1 MVRSISPVKKLAV
14 IVLIG
19 SMAGCALTPHAAS
32 MAQLPLLTPTPS
44 PTQSP
49 ATSNTATGPIKQT
62 AAFTP
67 ATLQDG
73 LSLTLDAAVQW
84 TLLHNPE
91 LAAIRQQHGIATAGV
106 VIARTYPHNPV
117 AQSTILGV
125 KGSDPAVDL
134 LPVASQHQ
142 VTLAVEIRGQ
152 RFFRKQAA
160 FAALTRTDWEIAT
173 QELTFAINTIRAFD
187 SLLYRQSK
195 LALTEEFLRLNQQAA
210 EQVEKLV
217 KSGTLRPADLIL
229 ARTEVNDIQTQVGLN
244 RTALVTARR
253 DFYRALGVP
262 DGNIAPQGTLER
274 AAPADQSELLLEA
287 ALEHR
292 PDLFARQAA
301 VAEAQARLRLQVA
314 DRYGNPNVGPVFQYD
329 ESRTAFIG
337 AQVSMPL
344 PLLNRR
350 QGEIQQLQAQQT
362 QAVLY
367 LQQTE
372 VDIRREVPL
381 AVARFTEARAW
392 VDNYRKQ
399 ILPDLRKGLEDMDRL
414 FQQGQP
420 GVDVLRVIDVRR
432 KLLRAQDGYLDAQLA
447 YTQALADLAAAVGDP
462 ALAMGLYQPTT
473 PCTATQPRA
482 RIELE

>member
-1 MVRSISPVKKLAV
+1 MDRSISSVKKLAV
-14 IVLIG
+14 IVWIG
-19 SMAGCALTPHAAS
+19 AMGGCALTPHSAS
-32 MAQLPLLTPTPS
+32 MAQWPPLTSTPS
-44 PTQSP
+44 STQSP
-49 ATSNTATGPIKQT
+49 AASNTATGPVEQT

-67 ATLQDG
+67 ATPEDG

-91 LAAIRQQHGIATAGV
+91 LAAIRQQRGIAAAGV
-106 VIARTYPHNPV
+106 VIARTYPYNPV
-117 AQSTILGV
+117 AQSVILGV

-142 VTLAVEIRGQ
+142 ITLAVEIRGQ
-152 RFFRKQAA
+152 RFFREQAA
-160 FAALTRTDWEIAT
+160 FAALSRTDWEIAG
-173 QELTFAINTIRAFD
+173 QELAFAINTIRAFD
-187 SLLYRQSK
+187 TLLYRQSK

-217 KSGTLRPADLIL
+217 QSGTLRPADSIL
-229 ARTEVNDIQTQVGLN
+229 ARTEVNDIQTQVGLH
-244 RTALVTARR
+244 RTALVSARR

-262 DGNIAPQGTLER
+262 DGKIAPQGTLER
-274 AAPADQSELLLEA
+274 TAPADQSEPLLEA

-301 VAEAQARLRLQVA
+301 VAEVQARLRLQVA
-314 DRYGNPNVGPVFQYD
+314 DRFGNPNVGPVFQYD
-329 ESRTAFIG
+329 EARTTFLG
-337 AQVSMPL
+337 AQVSLPL
-344 PLLNRR
+344 PLFNRR
-350 QGEIQQLQAQQT
+350 QGEIQQLQAQLA

-372 VDIRREVPL
+372 VDIRRDVPL
-381 AVARFTEARAW
+381 AVARLREAHAW

-399 ILPDLRKGLEDMDRL
+399 ILPDLRRGLEEMERL

-447 YTQALADLAAAVGDP
+447 YTQALSDLASAVGDP
-462 ALAMGLYQPTT
+462 ALAMGLYRPT
-473 PCTATQPRA
+473 PPAPRLNSA
-482 RIELE
+482 RIEVE